1 MAGGPSIGGLRMA
14 PDVSTE
20 ECFRLARTM
29 TLNNATTDLP
39 HGGGKS
45 VIEGA
50 NIPITQGAEKYLH
63 EKGVLCVPDFIA
75 NAGGV
80 ICAAMEYQGA
90 CQSVAFQTI
99 EDKLHRNTRLVLEDA
114 ATKGILPREAAVD
127 LAVQRLKKSMSYI
140 IDAGRCSRQLPG
152 SYS

>member
-1 MAGGPSIGGLRMA
+1 MGLKAVLVVDNVARGPAIGGLRIA

-20 ECFRLARTM
+20 ECFRLARAM
-29 TLNNATTDLP
+29 TLKNAAADLP

-50 NIPITQGAEKYLH
+50 NIPITDGAEKHLH
-63 EKGVLCVPDFIA
+63 EKGVLYVPDFIA

-90 CQSVAFQTI
+90 DQSAAFQAI
-99 EDKLHRNTRLVLEDA
+99 EEKLCRNTRLVLDEA
-114 ATKGILPREAAVD
+114 ASRGILPREAAVD

-140 IDAGRCSRQLPG
+140 YEL
-152 SYS
+152 